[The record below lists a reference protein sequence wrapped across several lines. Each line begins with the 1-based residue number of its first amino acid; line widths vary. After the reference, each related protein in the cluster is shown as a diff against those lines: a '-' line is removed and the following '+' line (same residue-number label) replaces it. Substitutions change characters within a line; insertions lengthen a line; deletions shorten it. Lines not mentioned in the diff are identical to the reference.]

1 VHVHTLAT
9 SFRLQGA
16 IEVTGEI
23 RDLMVSARLTMRGRI
38 ALFEPILSGW
48 LFITDGILTGH
59 GLLLDWE
66 PA

>member
-16 IEVTGEI
+16 IEVIDEI
-23 RDLMVSARLTMRGRI
+23 RDFIFPARLTARGRI
-38 ALFEPILSGW
+38 AFFKPILSGR